1 MQGRLIIINTYD
13 GRGAATAVLL
23 LTSSAQPTKAGP
35 LQKGQALH
43 TTYSRLQLYTANK
56 FQPDPRHLLGPK
68 TLAQRLH
75 HDFRPPTDAPR
86 SPIPQH
92 YRRRSSS
99 PSLLLSIER
108 HGISVQRIPWRQEL
122 AVHSHGTRPMVH
134 LDEAAPRFVVLHV
147 LFLRVSGLIDR
158 PSC

>member
-1 MQGRLIIINTYD
+1 MTGEEQPLPYC
-13 GRGAATAVLL
+13 VLL

-35 LQKGQALH
+35 LQKGQALRK
-43 TTYSRLQLYTANK
+43 TYSRLQLYTAKK

-68 TLAQRLH
+68 TSAQRLH
-75 HDFRPPTDAPR
+75 HDFRPPTATDAPQ

-92 YRRRSSS
+92 YIHRSSS

-122 AVHSHGTRPMVH
+122 AVHSHGTRPVVH
-134 LDEAAPRFVVLHV
+134 LDQAAPRFVMLHV
-147 LFLRVSGLIDR
+147 LFLRVSGAN
-158 PSC
+158 

>member
-1 MQGRLIIINTYD
+1 MTGEEQPLPYC
-13 GRGAATAVLL
+13 VLL

-35 LQKGQALH
+35 LQKGQALRK
-43 TTYSRLQLYTANK
+43 TYSRLQLYTAKK

-75 HDFRPPTDAPR
+75 HDFRLPTATDVQHA
-86 SPIPQH
+86 PIPQH
-92 YRRRSSS
+92 YRRYSSL

-122 AVHSHGTRPMVH
+122 AVHSHGSRPMVH
-134 LDEAAPRFVVLHV
+134 LDEAAPRFVMLHA
-147 LFLRVSGLIDR
+147 LFLRVSEAN
-158 PSC
+158 